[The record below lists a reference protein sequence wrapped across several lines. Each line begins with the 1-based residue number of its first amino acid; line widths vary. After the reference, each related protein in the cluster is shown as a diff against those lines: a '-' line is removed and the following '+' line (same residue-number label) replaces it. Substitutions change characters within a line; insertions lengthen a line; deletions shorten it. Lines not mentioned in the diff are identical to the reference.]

1 MDPGNGFR
9 LIFPRP
15 EDEENKYEKFQRK
28 AHEIWQVTTGTMK
41 ANNNL
46 QTNPGIPK
54 KKKKPKK
61 KVPAANVQANI
72 NINENEIDPALAD
85 GGDEGGGGDTPFLD

>member
-1 MDPGNGFR
+1 MDPGNGFK

-15 EDEENKYEKFQRK
+15 EEEDNKYEKFLRK

-41 ANNNL
+41 ANINM
-46 QTNPGIPK
+46 QPNPGLPK

-61 KVPAANVQANI
+61 KTATQNAQVVVNP
-72 NINENEIDPALAD
+72 NEIDPTLAD
-85 GGDEGGGGDTPFLD
+85 GGDEGGGGETPLLD

>member
-9 LIFPRP
+9 LVFPRP

-46 QTNPGIPK
+46 
-54 KKKKPKK
+54 
-61 KVPAANVQANI
+61 
-72 NINENEIDPALAD
+72 
-85 GGDEGGGGDTPFLD
+85 